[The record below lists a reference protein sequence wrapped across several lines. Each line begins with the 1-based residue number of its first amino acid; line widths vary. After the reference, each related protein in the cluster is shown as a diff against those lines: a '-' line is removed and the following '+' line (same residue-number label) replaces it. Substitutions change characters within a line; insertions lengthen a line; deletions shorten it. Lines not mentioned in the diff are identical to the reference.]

1 MIKPI
6 YRKADSDD
14 FFKKLQKEVQ
24 DTVLS
29 DSSIQHKNVL
39 KSLGLLLLYFV
50 CYTCILLFGQSIRV
64 LFMLYIVLGW
74 STIILF
80 INAFHDAAH
89 GAVFKERKHNQWFT
103 NVLELFGSNSFAW
116 SKRHI
121 LLHHPYPNIQ
131 HWDTD
136 IKQSDVVHLFP
147 DTPFRKIHRYQHLY
161 MWFLYPLYTLN
172 WLFIRDFK
180 DFFGVRDNYLKRV
193 ATIPKIEY
201 FKLFLAKL
209 FNLFYLVFIPIL
221 VLNHP
226 WYIILSAWLC
236 MHIAASSLGVI
247 PLISTHV
254 DEAAE
259 FPLPPTDGRMNT
271 TWALHQMT
279 VTKDFSADSKLANF
293 LFGGFTHHVAHH
305 LFPGV
310 AHTYYPKITPIIR
323 RYAQEYQLPYTCYPA
338 YKAVKSH
345 YYLLKNSGKPEN
357 ILQSGEL

>member
-1 MIKPI
+1 
-6 YRKADSDD
+6 
-14 FFKKLQKEVQ
+14 
-24 DTVLS
+24 
-29 DSSIQHKNVL
+29 
-39 KSLGLLLLYFV
+39 
-50 CYTCILLFGQSIRV
+50 
-64 LFMLYIVLGW
+64 
-74 STIILF
+74 
-80 INAFHDAAH
+80 
-89 GAVFKERKHNQWFT
+89 
-103 NVLELFGSNSFAW
+103 
-116 SKRHI
+116 
-121 LLHHPYPNIQ
+121 
-131 HWDTD
+131 
-136 IKQSDVVHLFP
+136 
-147 DTPFRKIHRYQHLY
+147 
-161 MWFLYPLYTLN
+161 
-172 WLFIRDFK
+172 
-180 DFFGVRDNYLKRV
+180 
-193 ATIPKIEY
+193 
-201 FKLFLAKL
+201 
-209 FNLFYLVFIPIL
+209 
-221 VLNHP
+221 
-226 WYIILSAWLC
+226 

-259 FPLPPTDGRMNT
+259 FPLPPIDGRMNT